1 MADIND
7 ILSSKE
13 LFYDENSFNV
23 PLEAIKADVD
33 YRVMANKDLVGAP
46 YPVTGIYNEDGTV
59 AEEPEE
65 EDDTDK
71 KNEGQEGDENV

>member
-23 PLEAIKADVD
+23 PLEAIKAEVD

-59 AEEPEE
+59 AE
-65 EDDTDK
+65 DK
-71 KNEGQEGDENV
+71 KEKANTDQEE